1 MLLLAVV
8 VAFSWISYISVEKA
22 SMAIGTERVTT
33 LADKLSVMFKSS
45 VDQFASTVNSVASG
59 KSVRTFLSSPNRS
72 DSLSSLETFR
82 EFMKNDTTNKLVQL
96 INARHHLVLSSGGPV
111 AGLRVNIDSLMTP
124 LSRKEGVPV
133 VGKFVVLNGLMYFP
147 SLAKVTDSTRTI
159 GYLVDWKIMRA
170 TQKSIDQ
177 LAQLLGAN
185 GRLYFGNDD
194 EQFWTDLIKP
204 VARPPVE
211 PVKLQG
217 VAQYS
222 RANGYPVIASMRKI
236 PDSRWLVLVEL
247 SNASFQ
253 QTAQIYLRWVTVIGI
268 LLIVAGS
275 VGGWAMSRNI
285 TKPLNQLSRAA
296 VAIAEGDYSP
306 RVDTDRDD
314 ELGKLAQS
322 FNIMAAR
329 VRAAQQELEQMVA
342 ERTRELQTAIT
353 DIKDQKETD
362 RKKDEFI
369 SIASHELKTP
379 LTTLKAFF
387 QLAGREMEPQLKS
400 YNFFGNASRQL
411 NRMERLITDLLDVS
425 KINSGKMQYDFEELD
440 MEKLLKD
447 TIESAQQISPGH
459 RLILERSVSV
469 NVHGDRHRLEQV
481 MVNLLSNAVKYSPEA
496 DKVLIWSELK
506 GNKVRVTIQDFGIG
520 ISKKDLDGM
529 FDRYYRIEGSEYR
542 FQGLGLGLFISSEI
556 LKRHGGSISIQSEPG
571 KGSVFTF
578 ELPV

>member
-1 MLLLAVV
+1 MLLLAIV

-22 SMAIGTERVTT
+22 SMAIGADRVTT
-33 LADKLSVMFKSS
+33 LADKLSLMFKSS
-45 VDQFASTVNSVASG
+45 VDQFASTVNSAASN
-59 KSVRTFLSSPNRS
+59 KSVKAFLASPNTG
-72 DSLSSLETFR
+72 DSLASLETFR
-82 EFMKNDTTNKLVQL
+82 EFMKKDTTNKLVQL
-96 INARHHLVLSSGGPV
+96 LNTRGQLVLSSGGQV
-111 AGLRVNIDSLMTP
+111 AKLRVNIDSLMTP
-124 LSRKEGVPV
+124 ASPKTGTAN
-133 VGKFVVLNGLMYFP
+133 VGKFVVVNGLMYFP
-147 SLAKVTDSTRTI
+147 SLAKITDNTKTI
-159 GYLVDWKIMRA
+159 GYLVDWKLMRA
-170 TQKSIDQ
+170 TQQSIDQ

-194 EQFWTDLIKP
+194 GQIWTDLIRP

-217 VAQYS
+217 VAEYS

-236 PDSRWLVLVEL
+236 PDSRWLVLIEL

-253 QTAQIYLRWVTVIGI
+253 QTAQIYLRWVTLIGL

-275 VGGWAMSRNI
+275 VGGWLMSRNI
-285 TKPLNQLSRAA
+285 TKPLKQLSLAA
-296 VAIAEGDYSP
+296 AAIADGDYSP
-306 RVDTDRDD
+306 RVNTDRDD
-314 ELGKLAQS
+314 ELGKLAKS

-329 VRAAQQELEQMVA
+329 VRAAQQELERMVE

-425 KINSGKMQYDFEELD
+425 KINSGKMQYNFEELD
-440 MEKLLKD
+440 FEKLLKD

-469 NVHGDRHRLEQV
+469 NVNGDRHRLEQV
-481 MVNLLSNAVKYSPEA
+481 VVNLLSNAVKYSPEA

-506 GNKVRVTIQDFGIG
+506 DNKVLVTIKDFGIG
-520 ISKKDLDGM
+520 ISKKDLDGL